1 MSILFILTS
10 AIFLCWN
17 NNSSSPDCY
26 FYTFDNMREPNLC
39 FPSHNKAA
47 VCITSA
53 LYDRR
58 ALDCTASLPLINSLT
73 HLAYLTSTSPR
84 IREILVLDG
93 GLEQLVRILSPQHLE
108 PERRSL
114 WKWSLAFQCVVN
126 VGVRGTEQIR
136 TKVVDAG
143 MIPIVLRV
151 LENFLRALE
160 LVRQESDRQDNKNGI
175 RSSSAT
181 STIQSSSTHND
192 YSNHQEVLGG
202 LISHSRTAEQTLLDS
217 HQLVNT
223 TRLPSTATTPAAATT
238 ATSTTA
244 FPPVVSLP
252 SSSSNNHNLIPNTET
267 KNNTNTSPG
276 QSRSPRQ
283 QHRVLRKSTF
293 PYIKMNA
300 AQRRKN
306 RMNRESI
313 KSVPTWQD
321 PRVPNIDNV
330 FYREEDILL
339 SLQLLAYLSKYPH
352 IRNQFHTNYDR
363 NVFSVV
369 ERFCHRLH
377 PNPIQYWA
385 GVIMRNACRK
395 DETKGGT
402 RRCANMHCGKWES
415 QPREFAKCRR
425 CRKAKYCCKA
435 CQSKAWADGHRWWCV
450 ERHATVPPPQDASSS
465 TIQQQVPSTTTTV
478 TATPA
483 PVGAGTTHQ
492 LRPESTTPTPTAV
505 TASHSQEQHRQN
517 TATMSTMTSV
527 NPTTSS
533 NTSTMATD
541 IHPRSQTAAARNNQH
556 QQTIADNN
564 ITDPQHRLPLGQSLD
579 SRRHHHHIL
588 SSPTSTVPTMNAREL
603 ERRPSSLS
611 QQQQQ
616 HQQLRQQ
623 DQPSSG
629 LHINEISPSSSSPH
643 GGDLAILE
651 QNLDGG
657 HTQNDSTE
665 SSDDHNA
672 ILMDVGLQMEL

>member
-1 MSILFILTS
+1 
-10 AIFLCWN
+10 
-17 NNSSSPDCY
+17 
-26 FYTFDNMREPNLC
+26 MREPNLC

-58 ALDCTASLPLINSLT
+58 ALDCTASLPMINSLT

-93 GLEQLVRILSPQHLE
+93 GLERLVRILSPQHLE

-136 TKVVDAG
+136 TKVVEAG

-160 LVRQESDRQDNKNGI
+160 LVRQETDRQDNNNSTATTTNNNNV
-175 RSSSAT
+175 RSSS
-181 STIQSSSTHND
+181 SSTSHN
-192 YSNHQEVLGG
+192 QELLNG
-202 LISHSRTAEQTLLDS
+202 LLSEQAILDS
-217 HQLVNT
+217 HHLVNT
-223 TRLPSTATTPAAATT
+223 TRLPSFPPSTNIT
-238 ATSTTA
+238 TSTNNNN
-244 FPPVVSLP
+244 
-252 SSSSNNHNLIPNTET
+252 NNHTLIPNTDD
-267 KNNTNTSPG
+267 NNVLSGRP
-276 QSRSPRQ
+276 QSTRQ
-283 QHRVLRKSTF
+283 QHRILRKSTF

-300 AQRRKN
+300 AQRRRN
-306 RMNRESI
+306 RINREST

-321 PRVPNIDNV
+321 PREPTIDNV

-402 RRCANMHCGKWES
+402 RRCANMLCGKWET

-450 ERHATVPPPQDASSS
+450 ERRSSVPPQDN
-465 TIQQQVPSTTTTV
+465 TTTNGHSTTTTTNATTTPSTNGSRSRTTTTTTTNTTIATASDLIAAV
-478 TATPA
+478 GTTLGTRPQQHRRPGTMTLMTGATPLPMTMGILQDDPHPQA
-483 PVGAGTTHQ
+483 LAGRTTI
-492 LRPESTTPTPTAV
+492 TP
-505 TASHSQEQHRQN
+505 
-517 TATMSTMTSV
+517 
-527 NPTTSS
+527 S
-533 NTSTMATD
+533 N
-541 IHPRSQTAAARNNQH
+541 I
-556 QQTIADNN
+556 DNN
-564 ITDPQHRLPLGQSLD
+564 HHH
-579 SRRHHHHIL
+579 RRHHHRHMLAPNQPIVYP
-588 SSPTSTVPTMNAREL
+588 S
-603 ERRPSSLS
+603 ERRPSSG

-616 HQQLRQQ
+616 QQQQ
-623 DQPSSG
+623 QEEQQNQYLDEQQTSTSSAIMMSNSPLPNSGITLMEQELGDQS
-629 LHINEISPSSSSPH
+629 
-643 GGDLAILE
+643 
-651 QNLDGG
+651 QNG
-657 HTQNDSTE
+657 STE
-665 SSDDHNA
+665 SSDNPL
-672 ILMDVGLQMEL
+672 LMDVGVHMEL